1 MSTCHLCL
9 RDIRLLVLHTHATS
23 CSGVSEK
30 GPCVRWCQWRLLEHH
45 AAKRTLHPTNSLTN
59 STGRHKVQ
67 CTRAFM
73 SGSGVCYLQQLPLG
87 LCLPLYSVLPARF
100 STGVCVYF
108 RAQLCVLA
116 GRIACAVVQMCIDAS
131 KHLYWSILQCQH
143 KNTHQTIDH
152 ILTAMQFTILTPL
165 RLASVNVP

>member
-1 MSTCHLCL
+1 MH
-9 RDIRLLVLHTHATS
+9 ITS
-23 CSGVSEK
+23 CAEVSEK
-30 GPCVRWCQWRLLEHH
+30 GACARWCRLSFV
-45 AAKRTLHPTNSLTN
+45 APCRKRTLHPTNFLTN
-59 STGRHKVQ
+59 STGCHKAHVRLYE
-67 CTRAFM
+67 CEP
-73 SGSGVCYLQQLPLG
+73 GVCYLQQLPLG

-143 KNTHQTIDH
+143 KTTHQTIDH